1 MSYNYIGDLPPNFNP
16 NWNTW
21 FTPPPI
27 EYSTYL
33 VIKTED
39 LETMIE
45 KKVNEMLDAKKKAG
59 KGKSF
64 TATKSG
70 TRNVMAGPK
79 SGKGKGGSTKGKC

>member
-1 MSYNYIGDLPPNFNP
+1 MNNNFVGDLSPNFYP
-16 NWNTW
+16 NWNPW
-21 FTPPPI
+21 LTPSPI
-27 EYSTYL
+27 EYSQYL
-33 VIKTED
+33 IIKKED